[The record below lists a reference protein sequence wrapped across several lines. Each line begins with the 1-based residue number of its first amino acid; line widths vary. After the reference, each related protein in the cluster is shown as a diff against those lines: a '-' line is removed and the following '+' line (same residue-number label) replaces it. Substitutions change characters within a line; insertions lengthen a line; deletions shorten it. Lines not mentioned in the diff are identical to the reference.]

1 MENKLDRI
9 ALLAD
14 LSSMDELLLKY
25 IKKLDTQFEFKQLD
39 IIHWLEVE
47 DLPAGVREALA
58 AEGRSLNDVLTEE
71 LMEQVEAQF
80 GPNNANV
87 NILIRTEKSI
97 TDLIK
102 FIDSSGYDLMLLGKK
117 GYYEGSGILSSKL
130 VRLSKTPCLF
140 VPEMARPS
148 VAAILAPIDF
158 SKFSEPVV
166 KLSLKLSQQ
175 AEASLELLHVIKLS
189 MQFFPYI
196 KDTKDIKQELKRKA
210 EERYRQLKKKLDK
223 TPECT
228 MIFGKDEHISKTI
241 YDYAIGEGV
250 DLIVIGRKGSHND
263 SDFLIGS
270 VAERLIANDKSIPVL
285 VVNQ

>member
-1 MENKLDRI
+1 MEIKLERI

-58 AEGRSLNDVLTEE
+58 AEGRNLNEVLSEE

-80 GPNNANV
+80 GPDNSNIR
-87 NILIRTEKSI
+87 ILIRTEKSI
-97 TDLIK
+97 SDLIN
-102 FIDSSGYDLMLLGKK
+102 FIDSSGYDLMMLGKK

-140 VPEMARPS
+140 VPEMARPT
-148 VAAILAPIDF
+148 VDAVLAPIDF
-158 SKFSEPVV
+158 SKFSEPVL
-166 KLSLKLSQQ
+166 KIALTLSKK
-175 AEASLELLHVIKLS
+175 AEATLEVLHVIKLA

-196 KDTKDIKQELKRKA
+196 KDTKDIKKELSKKA
-210 EERYRQLKKKLDK
+210 EDKFKQLKKKVQE
-223 TPECT
+223 TPECS

-241 YDYAIGEGV
+241 YDYAIGQGI
-250 DLIVIGRKGSHND
+250 DLIVLGRKGSHDD

-285 VVNQ
+285 VINI

>member
-1 MENKLDRI
+1 MTHTINRI

-58 AEGRSLNDVLTEE
+58 AEGRNINDVLSEE

-87 NILIRTEKSI
+87 NILIRTEKTI
-97 TDLIK
+97 AELIK
-102 FIDSSGYDLMLLGKK
+102 FIDSSSYDMMLLGKK

-148 VAAILAPIDF
+148 VGAILAPVDF
-158 SKFSEPVV
+158 SKFTEPVV
-166 KLSLKLSQQ
+166 KLSLALSKQT
-175 AEASLELLHVIKLS
+175 EAPLQLLHVIKLS

-196 KDTKDIKQELKRKA
+196 KDTKDIKQELEKKA
-210 EERYRQLKKKLDK
+210 DEKYKQLKKKLQN
-223 TPECT
+223 TPKCT
-228 MIFGKDEHISKTI
+228 MLFGKDEHISKTI
-241 YDYAIGEGV
+241 YDHAIAEGI